1 MSRGLLRPRLV
12 EALLG
17 LAGTLLV
24 ANWPV
29 TTRYGVNYQQHKKR
43 LPLYEKALN
52 FLSRDVETRRL
63 AHEVTR
69 GAESPEDKLLKILSW
84 VHEHV
89 QHIPPG
95 FPVVDDHVWNVFVR
109 GYGTEDQRTGAFAL
123 LASYSG
129 LSAAATVLWVPGH
142 EGRLSL
148 GIVRSQGRAL
158 VFDVVHQVVF
168 RNEQGRLA
176 SVDDLLRNPA
186 LVTNSAPGL
195 MVNGV
200 SYPTYFAQLESAKIR
215 FFQME
220 NQHPGFRLGSEF
232 LKLVRLGREPAA
244 PNPARD

>member
-1 MSRGLLRPRLV
+1 MRRSIPHR
-12 EALLG
+12 LLG
-17 LAGTLLV
+17 VLCAVAVTVLV
-24 ANWPV
+24 AHWPV
-29 TTRYGVNYQQHKKR
+29 TTRYGVNYQQYKKR
-43 LPLYEKALN
+43 IPLYEKALN

-69 GAESPEDKLLKILSW
+69 GAERPEDRLLTILSW

-89 QHIPPG
+89 QPIPPG
-95 FPVVDDHVWNVFVR
+95 FPVVDDHMWNVLVR
-109 GYGTEDQRTGAFAL
+109 GYGTEDQRTGAFVL

-158 VFDVVHQVVF
+158 VFDVVHQIVF
-168 RNEQGRLA
+168 RNEHGELA
-176 SVDDLLRNPA
+176 SMEDLLRNPA

-200 SYPTYFAQLESAKIR
+200 SYPAYFAQLQSTKIR
-215 FFQME
+215 FFQMG
-220 NQHPGFRLGSEF
+220 NQHTVYRLRSEL
-232 LKLVRLGREPAA
+232 LKLVGLGREPVA